1 MQIRKTLLNSP
12 DVGEF
17 KSSASSNVWAQVVNV
32 IQVQDEDC
40 RGNVGRTGA
49 GVIQAPDANQYA
61 AAADCCELTLIS
73 R

>member
-1 MQIRKTLLNSP
+1 MKT
-12 DVGEF
+12 VG
-17 KSSASSNVWAQVVNV
+17 
-32 IQVQDEDC
+32 
-40 RGNVGRTGA
+40 GNVERTGA

>member
-1 MQIRKTLLNSP
+1 ML
-12 DVGEF
+12 V
-17 KSSASSNVWAQVVNV
+17 SSNLQLHQAQTSNVWAQVVNV

-40 RGNVGRTGA
+40 RGNGERTGA

-61 AAADCCELTLIS
+61 AAADCCKLTLIS

>member
-1 MQIRKTLLNSP
+1 ML
-12 DVGEF
+12 V
-17 KSSASSNVWAQVVNV
+17 SSNLQLHQAQTSYVWAEVVNV

-40 RGNVGRTGA
+40 QGNVRTGA

-61 AAADCCELTLIS
+61 AAADCCKLTLIS